1 MWITGQSGR
10 QYLFHEEPPFL
21 GLFSLPGLYIFA
33 KPQLRLIGSLLGP
46 QWDLLYVGETGNL
59 RERVTKN
66 HEKWDRAR
74 ALGMTTVLYRLSSED
89 ATERKWEENDI
100 RAKHLPP
107 LNSPWAFLFESSSTL
122 NRR

>member
-10 QYLFHEEPPFL
+10 QYLFHQEPSFL
-21 GLFSLPGLYIFA
+21 GLLNLPGLYIFA
-33 KPQLRLIGSLLGP
+33 KPQLRLIGSLLDP

-74 ALGMTTVLYRLSSED
+74 GLGMTTVLYSLSSED
-89 ATERKWEENDI
+89 ATERKWEESDI
-100 RAKHLPP
+100 IAKHLPP
-107 LNSPWAFLFESSSTL
+107 LNSPWAFLFEGLSTL
-122 NRR
+122 N